1 MAEVL
6 MSHKNMKNQLQN
18 MVNENYEDFVK
29 ALVSIET
36 DIEDK
41 NELNH
46 LYGVYMNDDDLEFIN
61 EKIIK

>member
-1 MAEVL
+1 
-6 MSHKNMKNQLQN
+6 

-41 NELNH
+41 NELNR

-61 EKIIK
+61 EKNYKMIRKKHEY

>member
-1 MAEVL
+1 
-6 MSHKNMKNQLQN
+6 

-41 NELNH
+41 NELNR
-46 LYGVYMNDDDLEFIN
+46 LYGVYMNDGDMGLIN

>member
-1 MAEVL
+1 
-6 MSHKNMKNQLQN
+6 

-36 DIEDK
+36 DIED
-41 NELNH
+41 ELNR
-46 LYGVYMNDDDLEFIN
+46 LYGVYMNDGDMGLIN